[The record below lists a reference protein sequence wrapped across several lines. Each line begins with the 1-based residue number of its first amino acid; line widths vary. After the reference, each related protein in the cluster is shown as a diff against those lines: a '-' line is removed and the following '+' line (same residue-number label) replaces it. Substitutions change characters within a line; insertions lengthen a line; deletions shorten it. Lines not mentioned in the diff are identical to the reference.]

1 MRLKF
6 RQDLKQEFGQFFS
19 AKFVFKLVIW
29 TQPSGPLCLWQCFSS
44 GFSRENIEAHC
55 TVCTMLKSK
64 LKPLFFTYFA
74 IVISYDSS
82 DKGDDESGHS
92 QPRCR
97 PPPFPTLSILS
108 IFTLTLSTF
117 GNSPHK
123 LKIFLKH
130 EISNLCL
137 YTWYCCHDN
146 DIWQSQISDK
156 FMYTWIPWLQ
166 GS

>member
-1 MRLKF
+1 MFGWDFEVDTCSRFWRCLIKIWVRTCNMNSTLGSVVPLAMFFF
-6 RQDLKQEFGQFFS
+6 R
-19 AKFVFKLVIW
+19 VFPWKYWSTLYCVHNVKIQVE
-29 TQPSGPLCLWQCFSS
+29 T
-44 GFSRENIEAHC
+44 
-55 TVCTMLKSK
+55 T
-64 LKPLFFTYFA
+64 FFTYFA

-92 QPRCR
+92 QQRCR

-156 FMYTWIPWLQ
+156 FMYMLQLTWNV
-166 GS
+166 S